1 MLLQLAAAAGQVS
14 LDKGGGVSCQENEET
29 VSATASYDLLGA
41 PTISLVTYVESLLNV
56 TKIFV
61 NYRHVG
67 RETEGIV

>member
-1 MLLQLAAAAGQVS
+1 M
-14 LDKGGGVSCQENEET
+14 CQENEET
-29 VSATASYDLLGA
+29 MSATASYDLLDA
-41 PTISLVTYVESLLNV
+41 PTISLVTYLESVFNV

>member
-1 MLLQLAAAAGQVS
+1 M
-14 LDKGGGVSCQENEET
+14 CQENEET
-29 VSATASYDLLGA
+29 TSATASYDLLDA
-41 PTISLVTYVESLLNV
+41 PTISLVTYLESVLNV